1 MYGMVNKAVEGLVRM
16 QHGDEAWE
24 NIKIRSGVDVDV
36 FISNE
41 SYPDDF
47 TYRLVAAAAEE
58 LNAPAEAILEAF
70 GEHWIKYT
78 AFEGY
83 GALMNAGGDN
93 LKEFLLNL
101 PNFHTR
107 VVMIYPKL
115 RPPSFTC
122 TSVSDHSLHLHYYTE
137 REGLAPFVVGLM
149 RGLGDHFKTPVTI
162 EATQRRTDGADHDI
176 FLVSWS

>member
-16 QHGDEAWE
+16 HHGDSVWE
-24 NIKIRSGVDVDV
+24 RIKARSGVDVDV

-41 SYPDDF
+41 SYPDDY

-58 LNAPAEAILEAF
+58 LQTPADGILEAF
-70 GEHWIKYT
+70 GEHWIKHT
-78 AFEGY
+78 AVEGY
-83 GALMNAGGDN
+83 GALMNAGGDS
-93 LKEFLLNL
+93 LREFLLNL

-107 VVMIYPKL
+107 VVMIYPNL

-122 TSVSDHSLHLHYYTE
+122 TSVSDHALHLHYYTE

-149 RGLGDHFKTPVTI
+149 RGLGDHFKTSVQISPI
-162 EATQRRTDGADHDI
+162 QRRIDGADHDI